1 MATINKKTILDFAKN
16 FKNSLEIL
24 NRTMLQHN
32 GSIIFNDL
40 ENEIEFK
47 TKLFEEDGVYLFN
60 GKKTEF
66 SIKDYPRNKEV
77 NQSDIEHCLTPKHIE
92 MLQKASPFGIEK
104 MKSNDPESFGGVW
117 IQNGMIAASNGISI
131 VRFTFQESFKN
142 AIIPIG
148 FIKKFGK
155 FFEDSHSTIKMDGE
169 RFVIENSA
177 VKASG
182 KLIDG
187 KIPNLEAVID
197 NPSKYIH
204 KITFPREQILN
215 AIKEFKL
222 MGCTI
227 QNLFFNI
234 EKRICFVADVDY
246 SIYQEWKIQISAA
259 KFVDTTLFCGVTTN
273 DKESSDFGLV
283 VKSIVYDNIWV
294 SNDYRYFFAQPIPS
308 MNFASSRNYHI
319 LPEHSFF
326 AEKPEFPVLE
336 RKIEATPSRYYS
348 NSEPSE
354 EEYFDD
360 DEQFDE
366 DDD

>member
-16 FKNSLEIL
+16 FKNSLEVL

-47 TKLFEEDGVYLFN
+47 TKLFEEDGIYLFN
-60 GKKTEF
+60 GKKTNF
-66 SIKDYPRNKEV
+66 SIQDYPRNKEV
-77 NQSDIEHCLTPKHIE
+77 NQNDIEHSLSPKHIE
-92 MLQKASPFGIEK
+92 MLLKALPFGIEK
-104 MKSNDPESFGGVW
+104 MKSNDPEAFGGVW
-117 IQNGMIAASNGISI
+117 IQNGMIAASNGLSI

-148 FIKKFGK
+148 FIKQFGK
-155 FFEDSHSTIKMDGE
+155 FFEDSHSFIKMDGE
-169 RFVIENSA
+169 RFVIENSI

-182 KLIDG
+182 KLIDT

-197 NPSKYIH
+197 NPSRYTR
-204 KITFPREQILN
+204 KITIPREQILN
-215 AIKEFKL
+215 SIKEFKL

-227 QNLFFNI
+227 QNLFFNL

-246 SIYQEWKIQISAA
+246 SIYQEWKIQISEA
-259 KFVDTTLFCGVTTN
+259 KFVDTTLFCGVTKNTS
-273 DKESSDFGLV
+273 DSDFGLV
-283 VKSIVYDNIWV
+283 VKSLVYENIWV
-294 SNDYRYFFAQPIPS
+294 SDDYRYFFAQPVPS

-326 AEKPEFPVLE
+326 LQKPEFPVLE
-336 RKIEATPSRYYS
+336 RKIEATPSRYFS
-348 NSEPSE
+348 NSEPFE

-360 DEQFDE
+360 DNELDE
-366 DDD
+366 D